1 MKYLLCVL
9 ALTAVCSEA
18 VLADDPPPA
27 VTASPEQAQARQFG
41 MFFGGTASQY
51 DLCVKKGLLPKG
63 NQSAEEIAKSFL
75 EKTSLSSKVADQMI
89 YIQAGWDA
97 IKKEI
102 SDHESFFTQE
112 KCTGVGKEWTKLMA
126 TMKQK

>member
-9 ALTAVCSEA
+9 ALTAVCSDA
-18 VLADDPPPA
+18 VLADDPSPA
-27 VTASPEQAQARQFG
+27 VTASSEQAQARQFG

-51 DLCVKKGLLPKG
+51 DLCVKKGFLPKG

-102 SDHESFFTQE
+102 SEHESFFTQE
-112 KCTGVGKEWTKLMA
+112 KCTAVGKEWTKLMS
-126 TMKQK
+126 TIKQK